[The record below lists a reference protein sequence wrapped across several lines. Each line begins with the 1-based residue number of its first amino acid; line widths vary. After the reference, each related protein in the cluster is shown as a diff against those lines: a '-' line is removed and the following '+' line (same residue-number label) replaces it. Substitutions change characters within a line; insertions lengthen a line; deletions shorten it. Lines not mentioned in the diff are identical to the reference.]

1 MDKKEVAKFIKKD
14 IKTLYN
20 WEKENPN
27 LYKIIEFYFQKD
39 KEINPKFKE
48 LKELFSKLSE
58 LEQEYYISDMKT
70 RILKKEIEK
79 GEKWKE

>member
-1 MDKKEVAKFIKKD
+1 MNKKEVAKFINKD

-20 WEKENPN
+20 WEKENQN
-27 LYKIIEFYFQKD
+27 LYKILEYYFQQD

-48 LKELFSKLSE
+48 LKDLFTKLTE
-58 LEQEYYISDMKT
+58 KEQEYYITDMKA

-79 GEKWKE
+79 ENK

>member
-48 LKELFSKLSE
+48 LKELFSQLSE
-58 LEQEYYISDMKT
+58 LEQEYYISEIKT

-79 GEKWKE
+79 ENK

>member
-27 LYKIIEFYFQKD
+27 LYKIIEFYFQKY

-48 LKELFSKLSE
+48 LKELFSQLSE
-58 LEQEYYISDMKT
+58 LEQEYYISDIKT

-79 GEKWKE
+79 GEK

>member
-1 MDKKEVAKFIKKD
+1 MNKKEVAKFINKD

-20 WEKENPN
+20 WEKENQN
-27 LYKIIEFYFQKD
+27 LYKILEYYFQQD

-48 LKELFSKLSE
+48 LKDLFTKLTE
-58 LEQEYYISDMKT
+58 QEQEYYITDMKA

-79 GEKWKE
+79 ENK

>member
-58 LEQEYYISDMKT
+58 LEQEYYISDIKA

-79 GEKWKE
+79 GEK